1 MGANETCAAREP
13 VKLFRWLTSRANNSV
28 FVEVTP
34 GMRLEGARD
43 LRDLSGKG
51 CPMSIGVSIFLLV
64 VGAILTFAVNVSSP
78 GFNINAVGIILM
90 VAGALGLLWSL
101 IFWSSFSP
109 WTRRRRPMI
118 DTVYDG
124 GTNHI
129 VEERR
134 VERDLP

>member
-1 MGANETCAAREP
+1 
-13 VKLFRWLTSRANNSV
+13 
-28 FVEVTP
+28 
-34 GMRLEGARD
+34 
-43 LRDLSGKG
+43 
-51 CPMSIGVSIFLLV
+51 MSLGVSIFLLV
-64 VGAILTFAVNVSSP
+64 VGAILTFAVNVSTT
-78 GFNINAVGIILM
+78 GFDINVVGIILM
-90 VAGALGLLWSL
+90 VAGAAGLLLSL

-124 GTNHI
+124 GTDRI